1 MNMNV
6 HVKTRGAPDFARD
19 PRIVVFP
26 KEIQRSAG
34 VRVRAPMGGEGS
46 CRTSSLVLRTSPV
59 HQLIGGQLMS
69 TRVNAR
75 LFYGLEMVVDM
86 LVHVEIM
93 LTSPSTRHLML
104 ISC

>member
-1 MNMNV
+1 MEMN
-6 HVKTRGAPDFARD
+6 HHAKTRGAPDFARD

-34 VRVRAPMGGEGS
+34 VRAPMGGEGS

-75 LFYGLEMVVDM
+75 LFYGLEMVVGM
-86 LVHVEIM
+86 LAHVEIM
-93 LTSPSTRHLML
+93 LTSPST
-104 ISC
+104 